1 MRSWSP
7 RNCPH
12 ISPYQLKTGLQLHH
26 PTEIS
31 FYSVIF
37 WDIVTVVSSGDNY
50 QEILYDEH
58 YDYCREDTITPPP
71 LPPRKHLS
79 KSALICQTFPRR
91 RKNLFHHLGVETDP
105 ALTKNHQEIFV
116 IQKSCQTASSKLHR
130 KDLERFLGVPS
141 QDNKK
146 DLSSFLGVNRSE
158 LERVLKAGRAADT
171 ALSEGSG
178 GSLDTDSSS
187 LWSTQ

>member
-1 MRSWSP
+1 MSAITS
-7 RNCPH
+7 N
-12 ISPYQLKTGLQLHH
+12 
-26 PTEIS
+26 EIS
-31 FYSVIF
+31 FYSEIF
-37 WDIVTVVSSGDNY
+37 RDIVTVVSSGDNY

-58 YDYCREDTITPPP
+58 YDYCQEDTITPPP

-105 ALTKNHQEIFV
+105 ALTKNHQDILV
-116 IQKSCQTASSKLHR
+116 IEKSSPTASSRVHR
-130 KDLERFLGVPS
+130 KDLERFLGLPVPS
-141 QDNKK
+141 FTLAKHSPDNKK
-146 DLSSFLGVNRSE
+146 DLSSFLGVNRRE
-158 LERVLKAGRAADT
+158 LARVLKGGKLAADT
-171 ALSEGSG
+171 EGSEGSQGSG